1 MWHKVLD
8 RNQFISSL
16 YHEVPQLIHVRIVGI
31 KITDEGRRVS
41 LHFNMPKFADNP
53 PAKWR
58 KSGYNAVFVEL
69 DFFDIQELKV
79 SYSKE
84 NLMGNITLEKNEEDK
99 FKVHISGAVN
109 MDLVAD
115 IGIIQTVSGYLDHLK
130 GENT

>member
-1 MWHKVLD
+1 MWHKVLE

-16 YHEVPQLIHVRIVGI
+16 YHEVPKLINVRIVGI

-84 NLMGNITLEKNEEDK
+84 NLMGNIILEKNEQDK
-99 FKVHISGAVN
+99 FIVRISGAVN
-109 MDLVAD
+109 MELVAD
-115 IGIIQTVSGYLDHLK
+115 IGIIQTVSGYID
-130 GENT
+130 NSP